1 MAVIM
6 NGGWKN
12 LCPQFVHNFCG
23 FEKVDEESKEVFSNL
38 MTLSKNL
45 QLYLQEDN
53 FTEELMELEAQR
65 KDNETQEE
73 EVTEDLKRFTMQE
86 MARVLYLRR
95 HCSF

>member
-1 MAVIM
+1 MTGV
-6 NGGWKN
+6 WKN
-12 LCPQFVHNFCG
+12 LCAKFVHNFCG